1 MKNITIRSIL
11 IGTVF
16 TALFAALTV
25 VLDNRHYMLAAP
37 NQVPLFPFVL
47 LIALTV
53 LINPLLRLCRFIKPL
68 ALSELLLVFAMCSV
82 ASGIATFGLTAQLVP
97 IVSAVFNRHWNTD
110 QTEWNRYVEPYL
122 NENFFISEPGGQA
135 LAKQYAEKLAAAA
148 HSRDLL
154 SAENAKDAPD
164 ASAVKQLQN
173 QIAQAEQDADAL
185 RQTLQEHRE
194 KAFAKVDVFRRG
206 LPKGKRA
213 YPGVLYTLKD
223 DPASYFR
230 RLARLKHGL
239 QAAKIARKA
248 PEDQDPPG
256 ALRQAATELDPV
268 ADDSALQQLLAT
280 LVAIDQELATAMHH
294 IDEEL
299 IELNQRKRVAA
310 MDDVRRMEAD
320 IDRLRKQRAN
330 KDQERLANSREQERL
345 RQEITLCNLVANSAG
360 ELRSLADRWST
371 QAPTINANQLDGVL
385 AAFSDFD
392 ASLHRYF
399 LGDLPW
405 HHWLRP
411 LAWWGVIIALSY
423 MILLSFNVL
432 IFRQWAYHEKL
443 IFPLAELPEFLAG
456 FDSQLGDAEQQRSI
470 IPPLFKS
477 GLFWAGFAIAAGVMG
492 WNLLCRTEWLPGLTA
507 LDLEKSWTPFIRN
520 SMFKGLLYGARS
532 SIFFTVIGIAF
543 LIPQKVSF
551 SLWFFHIFYMALLL
565 ILVAFGFGQNE
576 NSFPGEW
583 WYTLNFRFA
592 IGGGALLVFASLVLW
607 KCRHMLLCALQ
618 PDKLENVS
626 ADERRELRISSA
638 LFLGGSMLLVF
649 LLWRVMGVH
658 LFYALFGYVIIMVI
672 TIGLIRAVAEGGI
685 MGFQAWVSPFH
696 LIRHICGFDHGVTA
710 PPLFAP
716 LMVYYAVL
724 FLDIKAFI
732 APAMANALKIRDD
745 LKMSRVRYHVA
756 IVIAIA
762 IAAVTAIAVALMMSY
777 DTGADAMHNWF
788 FTMFPKGLFTRIGD
802 ISKVP
807 PTATWAGRLW
817 LLFGASLMAALL
829 YFRQTRFW
837 LPHPIG
843 LIMLVNPIMRT
854 YWFSVLLGWLA
865 KALVTRYSN
874 KEGYRSV
881 RCLFVGLIVGEFFIV
896 AVAMIL
902 SLILQ
907 KRMGIDLNRN

>member
-25 VLDNRHYMLAAP
+25 VLDNRHYMLSAP
-37 NQVPLFPFVL
+37 NQVPLFPFML
-47 LIALTV
+47 LIALAV
-53 LINPLLRLCRFIKPL
+53 LVNPLLRFCRFIKPL
-68 ALSELLLVFAMCSV
+68 ALSELLLIFAMCSV
-82 ASGIATFGLTAQLVP
+82 AAGIATFGLTAQLVP
-97 IVSAVFNRHWNTD
+97 VIGALFNRHWNTD
-110 QTEWNRYVEPYL
+110 QTEWTRYVEPYL

-135 LAKQYAEKLAAAA
+135 LARQYVAKLAVVT
-148 HSRDLL
+148 HNRELL
-154 SAENAKDAPD
+154 ADENAKNAPD
-164 ASAVKQLQN
+164 AGVLKQLQE
-173 QIAQAEQDADAL
+173 QLAQAEQDADAL
-185 RQTLQEHRE
+185 RLSLQEHRE
-194 KAFAKVDVFRRG
+194 KAFAKVDLYRRG

-213 YPGVLYTLKD
+213 YPGVLYTTKD

-239 QAAKIARKA
+239 QAAKLAKQA
-248 PEDQDPPG
+248 PSTQNPPE
-256 ALRQAATELDPV
+256 ALRQAAAELDPV
-268 ADDSALQQLLAT
+268 ADNSAPQQQLAT
-280 LVAIDQELATAMHH
+280 LVAIDQELAKAMHL
-294 IDEEL
+294 IDTEL
-299 IELNQRKRVAA
+299 VELNQRKRVAA
-310 MDDVRRMEAD
+310 MDEVRRMEAE
-320 IDRLRKQRAN
+320 IDKLRKQRTG
-330 KDQERLANSREQERL
+330 KDKERLANSHEQERQ
-345 RQEITLCNLVANSAG
+345 RQEVTLCDLVAGSAA
-360 ELRSLADRWST
+360 ELRGLAERWPT
-371 QAPTINANQLDGVL
+371 QTAELNGEQLDGIL
-385 AAFSDFD
+385 AGFNDFD

-411 LAWWGVIIALSY
+411 LCWWGVIIALSY

-443 IFPLAELPEFLAG
+443 IFPLAELPEFIAG
-456 FDSQLGDAEQQRSI
+456 YDSQLSDAEQQRSI
-470 IPPLFKS
+470 VPPLFKS

-492 WNLLCRTEWLPGLTA
+492 WNLLCRTEWLPGLTP
-507 LDLEKSWTPFIRN
+507 LDLNKSWTPYIRN

-551 SLWFFHIFYMALLL
+551 SLWFFHVFYMALLL
-565 ILVAFGFGQNE
+565 LLVAFGFGQNE
-576 NSFPGEW
+576 NSFPAEW

-607 KCRHMLLCALQ
+607 KCRRMLLCALQ
-618 PDKLENVS
+618 PEKLENVS
-626 ADERRELRISSA
+626 DEERRELRISSA
-638 LFLGGSMLLVF
+638 LFLGGSVLLVL
-649 LLWRVMGVH
+649 LLWQVMGVH
-658 LFYALFGYVIIMVI
+658 LFYAIFGYVVIIVI

-696 LIRHICGFDHGVTA
+696 LIRHIFGFNHSYTA

-716 LMVYYAVL
+716 LMVYYSVL
-724 FLDIKAFI
+724 FLDIKTFI

-745 LKMSRVRYHVA
+745 LKMPRIRYHVA

-762 IAAVTAIAVALMMSY
+762 IAAITSIAVALMMSY
-777 DTGADAMHNWF
+777 DSGADAMHNWF
-788 FTMFPKGLFTRIGD
+788 FTAFPKGLFTRIGD

-807 PTATWAGRLW
+807 PTATWSGRLW
-817 LLFGASLMAALL
+817 LLFGALLMAALL

-843 LIMLVNPIMRT
+843 LIMLVNPLMRT
-854 YWFSVLLGWLA
+854 YWFSFPRGWLA

-874 KEGYRSV
+874 KEGYRSI
-881 RCLFVGLIVGEFFIV
+881 RCLFVGLIIGEFFIV
-896 AVAMIL
+896 ALAMLL
-902 SLILQ
+902 SLIMQ
-907 KRMGIDLNRN
+907 KRLGIDLNR

>member
-1 MKNITIRSIL
+1 MKNISIRSIL

-16 TALFAALTV
+16 TALLAALTV
-25 VLDNRHYMLAAP
+25 ILDNRHYMLAAP

-47 LIALTV
+47 LIGLTV
-53 LINPLLRLCRFIKPL
+53 IINPLLRLSRIIKPL

-82 ASGIATFGLTAQLVP
+82 SAGIATFGLTAQLLP

-110 QTEWNRYVEPYL
+110 QSEWNKYVEPYL
-122 NENFFISEPGGQA
+122 NENFFVAETGTQA
-135 LAKQYAEKLAAAA
+135 LARQYADKLAAVERLRLDAA
-148 HSRDLL
+148 ARPE
-154 SAENAKDAPD
+154 AEA
-164 ASAVKQLQN
+164 QLV
-173 QIAQAEQDADAL
+173 QAEEELSVL
-185 RQTLQEHRE
+185 RQALQEHRE
-194 KAFAKVDVFRRG
+194 KAFAKVDLFRRG

-213 YPGVLYTLKD
+213 YPGLLYTSKD

-230 RLARLKHGL
+230 RLARLKHGR
-239 QAAKIARKA
+239 QAAKMANKA
-248 PEDQDPPG
+248 DEQADPPE
-256 ALRQAATELDPV
+256 ALRQAAAELSPV
-268 ADDSALQQLLAT
+268 AKDDTLQKQLAALLA
-280 LVAIDQELATAMHH
+280 IDYELASARHH

-310 MDDVRRMEAD
+310 MDEVRRMEAQ
-320 IDRLRKQRAN
+320 IDKLRSQRASRD
-330 KDQERLANSREQERL
+330 KERLANGREQERL
-345 RQEITLCNLVANSAG
+345 RQEIHLCKLVASSADALNELALRWNSQEPA
-360 ELRSLADRWST
+360 ENRA
-371 QAPTINANQLDGVL
+371 QLDEALGS
-385 AAFSDFD
+385 FSDFD

-411 LAWWGVIIALSY
+411 LCWWGLIVGLSY

-456 FDSQLGDAEQQRSI
+456 FDSQLSDEQQQATL

-477 GLFWAGFAIAAGVMG
+477 GLFWAGFAIAASVMG
-492 WNLLCRTEWLPGLTA
+492 WNLLCRTEWLPGLNP
-507 LDLEKSWTPFIRN
+507 LDIEKYWAPYIRN
-520 SMFKGLLYGARS
+520 SMFKGLLPGARS

-551 SLWFFHIFYMALLL
+551 SLWFFQIVYMALLL
-565 ILVAFGFGQNE
+565 LLVAFGFGQNE
-576 NSFPGEW
+576 SSFPGEW
-583 WYTLNFRFA
+583 WYTLNFRYA
-592 IGGGALLVFASLVLW
+592 IGGGALLVFAALVLW
-607 KCRHMLLCALQ
+607 KCRHMLLCALR

-626 ADERRELRISSA
+626 PDESRELRISST
-638 LFLGGSMLLVF
+638 LFLGGSALLVL
-649 LLWRVMGVH
+649 LLWRVLGIH
-658 LFYALFGYVIIMVI
+658 LFYALFGYMVIMII

-696 LIRHICGFDHGVTA
+696 LIRHLVGFNHSCTA

-724 FLDIKAFI
+724 FLDIKTFI
-732 APAMANALKIRDD
+732 APAMANALKLRDD
-745 LKMSRVRYHVA
+745 LKMSRVRYHLA

-762 IAAVTAIAVALMMSY
+762 IAAFTAITVALMMSY
-777 DTGADAMHNWF
+777 DSGADAMHSWF
-788 FTMFPKGLFTRIGD
+788 FTTFPKGLFTRIGD
-802 ISKVP
+802 ITKVP
-807 PTATWAGRLW
+807 PTATWGGRLW
-817 LLFGASLMAALL
+817 LLCGATVMGALL

-843 LIMLVNPIMRT
+843 LIMLVNPLMRV
-854 YWFSVLLGWLA
+854 YWFSFFLGWGA

-896 AVAMIL
+896 ALAMVL
-902 SLILQ
+902 SLIME
-907 KRMGIDLNRN
+907 KRLGIDLNRQ